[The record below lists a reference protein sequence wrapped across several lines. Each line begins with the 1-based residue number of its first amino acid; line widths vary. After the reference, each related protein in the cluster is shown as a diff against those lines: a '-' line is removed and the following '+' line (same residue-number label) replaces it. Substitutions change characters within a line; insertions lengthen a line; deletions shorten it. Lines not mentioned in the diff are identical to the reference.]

1 MIIRLK
7 SKIGISRIIL
17 DEDSTVLD
25 LKNKIKERIE
35 IKNNSFLKLFTEN
48 NYQLLD
54 DEKRLNEIGIIHGT
68 SIILDNNI
76 DEISYKTIVNNIKS
90 ENEPEEID
98 LTNSQSN
105 DSITNTQLE
114 NEKIDGPLFKSFD
127 AYLHENG
134 FEIGDLPL
142 MNSFLPIKI
151 KRGIINKVFRYGDWS
166 TANHQSPRRGF
177 LTPYRGSL
185 KYRHVD
191 HLEMMNVEEVRRFAN
206 FWLNELQ
213 MSLQRIGWMYGY
225 YTEDQHY
232 PYGIRAVCEAI
243 YEPPQYSNI
252 NDVIMIEDEMLMNV
266 DKIAERLGLERI
278 GMIFTRL
285 PNECFLTAR
294 ELIRVIEMQ
303 YNSLKHIHYTGYPIS
318 TMVTC
323 TMSPDDNGQPVLN
336 AYMASDLA
344 LALFRDELFT
354 SSQSFNHIISTKC
367 NIHHDST
374 NNSSSGGGSGSSGT
388 SGSSTNTTG
397 GSGTEEVIRELMPI
411 LIESGKEVVDFD
423 TSWLIV
429 RINESAPI
437 KPNSFFPKLTIPFP
451 IENRNTQSNSTN
463 TSNSTISNSNNNMID
478 NMNMDGIKY
487 NVIKVEKKELME
499 YINGNG
505 DELWNNFHFLI
516 YICKVLDVDTAL
528 SICDSIIQQQPI
540 DDLIKE
546 LLLH

>member
-17 DEDSTVLD
+17 DEDSTLM
-25 LKNKIKERIE
+25 
-35 IKNNSFLKLFTEN
+35 
-48 NYQLLD
+48 D

-98 LTNSQSN
+98 LTNTQSN

-151 KRGIINKVFRYGDWS
+151 KRGIINKLPKSITIR
-166 TANHQSPRRGF
+166 HQ
-177 LTPYRGSL
+177 

-374 NNSSSGGGSGSSGT
+374 NNSSRGS

-451 IENRNTQSNSTN
+451 IENRNTNSTN
-463 TSNSTISNSNNNMID
+463 TNSTNSNMD
-478 NMNMDGIKY
+478 GMNMDGIKY